1 MRPSPVSSAVHGL
14 GIEPPQGLFWGEFK
28 PPPIVSPQ
36 NVVLF
41 ESGRA
46 GELVSGLGRG
56 WGTETVEVG
65 PRMRA
70 ETGGVEGGNQPTAG
84 RRQRTIPARRQRV
97 KVNPVNPF

>member
-56 WGTETVEVG
+56 VG
-65 PRMRA
+65 NRDR
-70 ETGGVEGGNQPTAG
+70 GGRSENEGGD
-84 RRQRTIPARRQRV
+84 RWS
-97 KVNPVNPF
+97 